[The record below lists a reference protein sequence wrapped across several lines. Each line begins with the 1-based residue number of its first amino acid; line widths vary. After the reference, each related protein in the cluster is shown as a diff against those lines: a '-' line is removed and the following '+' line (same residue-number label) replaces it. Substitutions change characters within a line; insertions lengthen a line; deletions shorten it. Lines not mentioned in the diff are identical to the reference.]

1 MIHNFY
7 PSSLIFIIMRKEFLN
22 IEDNN
27 FLLMTFYFPEYAYMA
42 EGKVNQKKCPRKYK
56 LIKKGIKYL

>member
-1 MIHNFY
+1 
-7 PSSLIFIIMRKEFLN
+7 MRKEFLN